1 MVKDW
6 AQEPISWDSK
16 TGSASSHFYNLRK
29 YLNPLC
35 LRIDQKQEKAGTT
48 VKTKS
53 VKMALEQGPTWP
65 GKGRCAYGCD
75 ERVRERTELQVAL
88 ILPRNIF
95 SGLHSFSG

>member
-1 MVKDW
+1 M
-6 AQEPISWDSK
+6 
-16 TGSASSHFYNLRK
+16 G
-29 YLNPLC
+29 
-35 LRIDQKQEKAGTT
+35 DQKQEKVGTT